1 MIPMDTGGLE
11 KAAAFE
17 WADSHGIW
25 SWLFR
30 LKGPAATR
38 SFATTGN
45 YL

>member
-1 MIPMDTGGLE
+1 MIPMDTRGFE

-25 SWLFR
+25 SWLFP
-30 LKGPAATR
+30 LEGPSR
-38 SFATTGN
+38 HEVFATTGN